1 MGPTAP
7 GQPDPGPPGA
17 PLGVLLVIA
26 GHKLREEMSRTLAGP
41 ERGLRLLAVASF
53 AEARPFLEAREVDAL
68 VLDLVAWAALRE
80 ADAAGYDEARRVP
93 LLILVPPGAEE
104 QLLPLL
110 EQEAAEF
117 LFQAGNYLVLLPALL
132 RRARRR
138 HETSW
143 EEVARVVRHEMN
155 NPLTGILGNAE
166 LILAEKAALPG
177 KVPERL
183 ATIIHLA
190 VRLRD
195 VVRGL
200 EKRLRREE
208 NDPDGSLPPGNPHPV
223 RLTGEVLR

>member
-7 GQPDPGPPGA
+7 ARPDA

-26 GHKLREEMSRTLAGP
+26 GHELRAEMSRYLAAP
-41 ERGLRLLAVASF
+41 ERGLRLLAVARF
-53 AEARPFLEAREVDAL
+53 AEARPYLDAREVDAL
-68 VLDLVAWAALRE
+68 VLDLAAGAALRE

-117 LFQAGNYLVLLPALL
+117 IFQAGNYLVLLPALL

-166 LILAEKAALPG
+166 LILAEKAALPE
-177 KVPERL
+177 KISERL
-183 ATIIHLA
+183 ATIIHLT

-200 EKRLRREE
+200 EKRLRRAE
-208 NDPDGSLPPGNPHPV
+208 NCPDGSLPSGNPHPA
-223 RLTGEVLR
+223 RLAGEVLR